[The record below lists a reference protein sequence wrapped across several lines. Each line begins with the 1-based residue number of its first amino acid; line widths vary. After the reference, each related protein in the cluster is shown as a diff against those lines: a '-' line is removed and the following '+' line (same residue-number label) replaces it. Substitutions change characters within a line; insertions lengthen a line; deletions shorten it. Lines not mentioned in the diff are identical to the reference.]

1 MKRTTKPN
9 SKMTA
14 TLLTAMALLLSIAFG
29 SHSSYAQLP
38 SFTRA
43 YEITGPFTRISNNNS
58 NMIVT
63 PYYASNIIGA
73 RSNGYLMANNVN
85 DGDGSMVVRLT
96 AVTPNGSIIWSKAY
110 GTWERSVRCFAIT
123 YDSRD
128 NGYVLTG
135 YRSNTEFERRRDKL
149 WVLKVDKDGNALRE
163 YSFSV
168 DSIPCTI
175 GGNLE
180 KPCTMFTRP
189 SIYGM
194 DIIQVKKDKDE
205 TQNGDFVIAGFVS
218 DKPAVEEEKVLKRN
232 FVWRFRIP
240 SEIDPVDYLPKTK
253 FLKVFHS
260 WGNASD
266 NEPTKDDF
274 SNELQEIPGYGLMVT
289 GHVTPEPITPS
300 PPTVEMRP
308 YYALMNYDGGGSSI
322 QHSDVFAYA
331 NYYYEGQRKHVR
343 VLYGK
348 DDVIYLLGYS
358 YPKHAFTITP
368 MKPASGGLGYTN
380 IYSSSDAKDLPAFSI
395 FESRNNSDDLV
406 VMGYRLGLNEPTR
419 EDFVHP
425 YTIMIGKNGNILSK
439 FNLETIRSQGYL
451 SYVPADPVNGNDFF
465 KPFDK
470 VFPQATLPEIGLMN
484 RHLASNDAVVAG
496 VHRSPI
502 SLPLNDA
509 FNASLTQF
517 ESITEKAECKPYTL
531 PPQRDSVLLRYSDLK
546 FNINNFKFLTEEIRP
561 VVSVV
566 GTILTCR
573 EMGSVSEE
581 IKTQGINNISGVETA
596 FTIYPNPA
604 SEEVNIKASIPGE
617 YTLQISTITGASI
630 YTAVYNYTYTVP
642 VHNWADGIY
651 LMKITSKEGQQ
662 YMYKLVKGKK

>member
-1 MKRTTKPN
+1 MKSTKPN
-9 SKMTA
+9 PKMTA
-14 TLLTAMALLLSIAFG
+14 TLLAAMALLLSIALG
-29 SHSSYAQLP
+29 SHVSYAQLP

-43 YEITGPFTRISNNNS
+43 YEITGPFTRVSNNNS

-63 PYYASNIIGA
+63 PYYQVSIIGA

-135 YRSNTEFERRRDKL
+135 YRSNTEFEKRRDKL
-149 WVLKVDKDGNALRE
+149 WVLKVDKNGNALRE
-163 YSFSV
+163 YSFSA
-168 DSIPCTI
+168 DSIPCTV
-175 GGNLE
+175 GGNPE
-180 KPCTMFTRP
+180 KPCTMFARP

-194 DIIQVKKDKDE
+194 DIIQVKKDKDD
-205 TQNGDFVIAGFVS
+205 TQNGDFVITGFVS
-218 DKPAVEEEKVLKRN
+218 EKPAVEDEKVRKRN

-240 SEIDPVDYLPKTK
+240 AENDPVDYLPKTK

-289 GHVTPEPITPS
+289 GHVSPEPITPS

-308 YYALMNYDGGGSSI
+308 YYALMQYDGGGSSI
-322 QHSDVFAYA
+322 QHTDVFAYA

-368 MKPASGGLGYTN
+368 MKPSSGGLGYTN
-380 IYSSSDAKDLPAFSI
+380 IYVSSGAKDLPAFSM
-395 FESRNNSDDLV
+395 FESRNNSDELV
-406 VMGYRLGLNEPTR
+406 VMGYRLGLDGR
-419 EDFVHP
+419 ETFVHP
-425 YTIMIGKNGNILSK
+425 YTIMIAKNGNILSK
-439 FNLETIRSQGYL
+439 FNLETISNNGYVT
-451 SYVPADPVNGNDFF
+451 YAPADPVNGNDFF

-470 VFPQATLPEIGLMN
+470 VFPKATLPEIGLIN
-484 RHLASNDAVVAG
+484 KHLAVNDAVVAG
-496 VHRSPI
+496 AHRSSF
-502 SLPLNDA
+502 SLSNA

-517 ESITEKAECKPYTL
+517 ETITEKAECNPYTL
-531 PPQRDSVLLRYSDLK
+531 LPERDSVLLEYPALK

-561 VVSVV
+561 VVSET

-573 EMGSVSEE
+573 EMGSESELN
-581 IKTQGINNISGVETA
+581 KATGMRSISGTEAA

-604 SEEVNIKASIPGE
+604 TEVVNIQASMPGE

-630 YTAVYNYTYTVP
+630 YTAVYDYTHTVP

>member
-9 SKMTA
+9 IKMTA
-14 TLLTAMALLLSIAFG
+14 ILLSAMATLLSLALG
-29 SHSSYAQLP
+29 SNSTYAQLP

-43 YEITGPFTRISNNNS
+43 YEITGPFTRVSNNNS

-63 PYYASNIIGA
+63 PYYQPSIIGA
-73 RSNGYLMANNVN
+73 RSAGYLIANNVN

-96 AVTPNGSIIWSKAY
+96 AVTSNGSIIWSKAY
-110 GTWERSVRCFAIT
+110 GTWERNVRCFAIT

-128 NGYVLTG
+128 NSYVLTG
-135 YRSNTEFERRRDKL
+135 YRSNSEFERRRDKL

-163 YSFSV
+163 YSFSA
-168 DSIPCTI
+168 SNIPCTI
-175 GGNLE
+175 GGNPE
-180 KPCTMFTRP
+180 KPCTTFITP

-205 TQNGDFVIAGFVS
+205 TQNGDFVITGFVS
-218 DKPAVEEEKVLKRN
+218 EKPAVEEEKVLKRN

-240 SEIDPVDYLPKTK
+240 ATNDPIDYLPQTK

-300 PPTVEMRP
+300 PPTVEKRP
-308 YYALMNYDGGGSSI
+308 YYALMKYDGGGSSI
-322 QHSDVFAYA
+322 KHTDVFAYA

-380 IYSSSDAKDLPAFSI
+380 IYTSSDAKDLPAFSM
-395 FESRNNSDDLV
+395 FESRNNSDELV
-406 VMGYRLGLNEPTR
+406 VMGYRLGLSER
-419 EDFVHP
+419 EDFLHP
-425 YTIMIGKNGNILSK
+425 YTIKIAKDGTILSK

-451 SYVPADPVNGNDFF
+451 SYAPADPVNGNDFF

-470 VFPQATLPEIGLMN
+470 VFPQATLPEIGLIN
-484 RHLASNDAVVAG
+484 KHLAANDAVVAG
-496 VHRSPI
+496 VHRSPL
-502 SLPLNDA
+502 SLNGA
-509 FNASLTQF
+509 FNAALTQF
-517 ESITEKAECKPYTL
+517 ETITEKAECKPYSL
-531 PPQRDSVLLRYSDLK
+531 PPQRDSVLLPYPDFK
-546 FNINNFKFLTEEIRP
+546 FNINNFEFLTEEIKP
-561 VVSVV
+561 VVSET

-573 EMGSVSEE
+573 EMGTEA
-581 IKTQGINNISGVETA
+581 IKASGMYNISGPETA

-604 SEEVNIKASIPGE
+604 TEVVNIQASIPGE

-630 YTAVYNYTYTVP
+630 YTAVYSYTHTVP
-642 VHNWADGIY
+642 VHNWTDGIY

-662 YMYKLVKGKK
+662 YMYKLVKSKK

>member
-1 MKRTTKPN
+1 MKRMTKPN
-9 SKMTA
+9 PKMTA
-14 TLLTAMALLLSIAFG
+14 ILLSAMALLLSCALG
-29 SHSSYAQLP
+29 SPVSYAQLP

-63 PYYASNIIGA
+63 PYYELSIIGA
-73 RSNGYLMANNVN
+73 RSGGYLMANNVN
-85 DGDGSMVVRLT
+85 DGDGNMVVRLT
-96 AVTPNGSIIWSKAY
+96 AVTSNGSIIWSKAY

-128 NGYVLTG
+128 NSYVLTG
-135 YRSNTEFERRRDKL
+135 YRSNGDFERRRDKL

-163 YSFSV
+163 YSFSAA
-168 DSIPCTI
+168 SIPCTI
-175 GGNLE
+175 EGNPE
-180 KPCTMFTRP
+180 KPCTTFINP

-194 DIIQVKKDKDE
+194 DIIQVKKDKDD
-205 TQNGDFVIAGFVS
+205 TQNGDFVITGFVS
-218 DKPAVEEEKVLKRN
+218 EKPAVEDEKVLKRN

-240 SEIDPVDYLPKTK
+240 ATNDPIDYLPITK

-308 YYALMNYDGGGSSI
+308 YYALMKYDGGGSSI
-322 QHSDVFAYA
+322 DHSDVFAYA

-380 IYSSSDAKDLPAFSI
+380 IYASSYAKDLPAFSM
-395 FESRNNSDDLV
+395 FESRNNSDELV
-406 VMGYRLGLNEPTR
+406 VMGYHLGLDER
-419 EDFVHP
+419 QDYVHP
-425 YTIMIGKNGNILSK
+425 FTIMIAKNGNILSK
-439 FNLETIRSQGYL
+439 FNLETISSQGYL
-451 SYVPADPVNGNDFF
+451 SYAPADPVNGKDFF

-470 VFPQATLPEIGLMN
+470 IFPQATLPEIGLLN
-484 RHLASNDAVVAG
+484 KHLGANDAVVAG
-496 VHRSPI
+496 VHRS
-502 SLPLNDA
+502 SLSRNGA
-509 FNASLTQF
+509 FNAALTQF
-517 ESITEKAECKPYTL
+517 ETITEKAECKPYNLL
-531 PPQRDSVLLRYSDLK
+531 PERDSVLLPYPKFK
-546 FNINNFKFLTEEIRP
+546 FNINNFEFLTEEIRP
-561 VVSVV
+561 VVSET

-573 EMGSVSEE
+573 EMGSEA
-581 IKTQGINNISGVETA
+581 IKASGMYNISGTEAA

-604 SEEVNIKASIPGE
+604 TEVVNIKADIAGE
-617 YTLQISTITGASI
+617 YKLEISTITGASI
-630 YTAVYNYTYTVP
+630 YRAAYNYTHTVS
-642 VHNWADGIY
+642 VQDWADGIY
-651 LMKITSKEGQQ
+651 ILKITGGDGLQHT
-662 YMYKLVKGKK
+662 YKLVKGKK

>member
-1 MKRTTKPN
+1 MKRITKPN

-14 TLLTAMALLLSIAFG
+14 MLLPAMAFLLSIALG
-29 SHSSYAQLP
+29 SPVSHAQLP

-63 PYYASNIIGA
+63 PYYESSIIGA
-73 RSNGYLMANNVN
+73 RSGGYLMANNVN

-96 AVTPNGSIIWSKAY
+96 AVATNGNIIWSKAY

-128 NGYVLTG
+128 NTYVLTG
-135 YRSNTEFERRRDKL
+135 YRSNSDFERRRDKL
-149 WVLKVDKDGNALRE
+149 WILKVDKDGNALME
-163 YSFSV
+163 YSFSAS
-168 DSIPCTI
+168 SIPCTI
-175 GGNLE
+175 EGNPE
-180 KPCTMFTRP
+180 KPCTTFTNP

-205 TQNGDFVIAGFVS
+205 TQNGDFVITGFVS
-218 DKPAVEEEKVLKRN
+218 EKPAVEDEKVLKRN

-240 SEIDPVDYLPKTK
+240 AINDPFDYLPKTK

-260 WGNASD
+260 WGNAGD
-266 NEPTKDDF
+266 NEPTRDDF

-289 GHVTPEPITPS
+289 GHVTPEPMTPS

-308 YYALMNYDGGGSSI
+308 YYALMKYDGGGSSI
-322 QHSDVFAYA
+322 DHSDVFHYA

-380 IYSSSDAKDLPAFSI
+380 IYVSSDAKNLPAFSM
-395 FESRNNSDDLV
+395 FESRNNSDELV
-406 VMGYRLGLNEPTR
+406 VMGYRLGLDGR
-419 EDFVHP
+419 ENFVHP
-425 YTIMIGKNGNILSK
+425 FTIKISKDGTILSK
-439 FNLETIRSQGYL
+439 FNLETISNQGYV
-451 SYVPADPVNGNDFF
+451 SYAPADPVNGKDFF
-465 KPFDK
+465 QPFGDI
-470 VFPQATLPEIGLMN
+470 FPRATLPEIGLLN
-484 RHLASNDAVVAG
+484 KHLGVNDAVVAG
-496 VHRSPI
+496 VHRSLF
-502 SLPLNDA
+502 SFNDA

-517 ESITEKAECKPYTL
+517 ESITEKAECKPYNL
-531 PPQRDSVLLRYSDLK
+531 PPERDSVLLRYNGLK
-546 FNINNFKFLTEEIRP
+546 FNINNFEFMTEEIRP
-561 VVSVV
+561 VVSET

-573 EMGSVSEE
+573 EMGTEL
-581 IKTQGINNISGVETA
+581 IKASGIPGLSGTEAV

-604 SEEVNIKASIPGE
+604 TEVVNIKADIPGE
-617 YTLQISTITGASI
+617 YTLEISTITGASI
-630 YTAVYNYTYTVP
+630 YTAVYNYTHTVP
-642 VHNWADGIY
+642 VHDWADGIY
-651 LMKITSKEGQQ
+651 IMKITGGDGLQHT
-662 YMYKLVKGKK
+662 YKLVKGKN

>member
-1 MKRTTKPN
+1 MRRTTKPN
-9 SKMTA
+9 IKMTA
-14 TLLTAMALLLSIAFG
+14 ILLSAMALLLSIAPG
-29 SHSSYAQLP
+29 SNLSYAQLP

-63 PYYASNIIGA
+63 PYYELSIVGA
-73 RSNGYLMANNVN
+73 RSGGYLMANNVN
-85 DGDGSMVVRLT
+85 DGDGRMVVRLT
-96 AVTPNGSIIWSKAY
+96 AVKTNGNIIWSKAY

-128 NGYVLTG
+128 NSYVLTG

-163 YSFSV
+163 YSFDA

-175 GGNLE
+175 DGNPE
-180 KPCTMFTRP
+180 KPCTTFTKP
-189 SIYGM
+189 NIYGM

-205 TQNGDFVIAGFVS
+205 TQNGDFVITGFVS
-218 DKPAVEEEKVLKRN
+218 EKPAVEDEEVLKRN

-240 SEIDPVDYLPKTK
+240 AENDPFDYLPKTK

-266 NEPTKDDF
+266 NEPTRDDF
-274 SNELQEIPGYGLMVT
+274 SNEIQEIPGYGLMVT
-289 GHVTPEPITPS
+289 GHVSPEPFTPS

-308 YYALMNYDGGGSSI
+308 YYALINYDGGGNSI
-322 QHSDVFAYA
+322 VHTDVFVYA
-331 NYYYEGQRKHVR
+331 NYYYDGQRKHVR

-380 IYSSSDAKDLPAFSI
+380 IYVSSGAKDLPAFSM
-395 FESRNNSDDLV
+395 FESRNNSDELV
-406 VMGYRLGLNEPTR
+406 VMGYRLGLDER
-419 EDFVHP
+419 ENFIHP
-425 YTIMIGKNGNILSK
+425 YTIMIAKNGNILSK
-439 FNLETIRSQGYL
+439 FNLEKISNNGYVT
-451 SYVPADPVNGNDFF
+451 YAPADPVNGKDFF

-470 VFPQATLPEIGLMN
+470 VFPKATLPEIGLLN
-484 RHLASNDAVVAG
+484 KHIAANDAVVAG
-496 VHRSPI
+496 VHRSPLWRN
-502 SLPLNDA
+502 SPFDA
-509 FNASLTQF
+509 TLTQF
-517 ESITEKAECKPYTL
+517 ESITENAECNPYTL
-531 PPQRDSVLLRYSDLK
+531 LPERDSVLLPYNKLK
-546 FNINNFKFLTEEIRP
+546 FNINNFKFLTEELRP
-561 VVSVV
+561 VVSET

-573 EMGSVSEE
+573 EMGTEL
-581 IKTQGINNISGVETA
+581 IKASGIPNISGTETV

-604 SEEVNIKASIPGE
+604 EEVVNVKASIPGE

-630 YTAVYNYTYTVP
+630 YTAVYNYTHTVP